1 MPHPHQIKIPTRQ
14 GRMQC
19 NRKRQNSWAGA
30 PRGDKFKNDNAMI
43 MNPTKS
49 NKVQPVQQTNNQLV
63 DTDNRYPIPDT
74 INLDRIVRTCIIEIP
89 PPIKVVQKSKG
100 EARESNPASKF
111 TLQFNTGYPSQ
122 FKMHNT
128 CTLV

>member
-1 MPHPHQIKIPTRQ
+1 MPHRHQIKIPTRQ

-49 NKVQPVQQTNNQLV
+49 NRSNKPITDSLIPIT
-63 DTDNRYPIPDT
+63 DTRYPIPST
-74 INLDRIVRTCIIEIP
+74 LT
-89 PPIKVVQKSKG
+89 
-100 EARESNPASKF
+100 ES
-111 TLQFNTGYPSQ
+111 YV
-122 FKMHNT
+122 
-128 CTLV
+128 LVS